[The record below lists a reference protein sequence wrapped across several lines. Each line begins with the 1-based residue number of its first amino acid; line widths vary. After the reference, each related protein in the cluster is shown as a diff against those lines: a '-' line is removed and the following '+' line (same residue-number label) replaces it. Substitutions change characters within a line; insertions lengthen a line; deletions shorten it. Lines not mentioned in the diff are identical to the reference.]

1 MSETEAL
8 HAAEVALAEAMV
20 AVKAAEVGT
29 PADGSVV
36 TPSAVAEV
44 AGSVYLGHVGE
55 PAVEGKD
62 F

>member
-1 MSETEAL
+1 MSELDAL
-8 HAAEVALAEAMV
+8 KEAEA
-20 AVKAAEVGT
+20 ALELAKAAIISAESHVGGAA
-29 PADGSVV
+29 PAEPVK
-36 TPSAVAEV
+36 PSEEV

>member
-1 MSETEAL
+1 MSDEVKIADDAPVAEA
-8 HAAEVALAEAMV
+8 APAEPVKPSEVATE
-20 AVKAAEVGT
+20 E
-29 PADGSVV
+29 
-36 TPSAVAEV
+36 

>member
-1 MSETEAL
+1 MEAL
-8 HAAEVALAEAMV
+8 
-20 AVKAAEVGT
+20 KAAEAALEAAEKKLAETENVGAA
-29 PADGSVV
+29 PAEPVK
-36 TPSAVAEV
+36 PSEEV

>member
-1 MSETEAL
+1 MSPKVDAL
-8 HAAEVALAEAMV
+8 RAAEAAL
-20 AVKAAEVGT
+20 KAAEAKLAT
-29 PADGSVV
+29 EE
-36 TPSAVAEV
+36 AVAVEE